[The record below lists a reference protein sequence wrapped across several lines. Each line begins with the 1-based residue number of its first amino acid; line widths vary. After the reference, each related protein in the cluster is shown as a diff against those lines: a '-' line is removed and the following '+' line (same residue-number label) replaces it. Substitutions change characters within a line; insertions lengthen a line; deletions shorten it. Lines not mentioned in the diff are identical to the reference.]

1 MISVIMPTYK
11 NPEVLDLSLKSAI
24 EGQERV
30 NEILVIVDGTYDIN
44 KNVLEKY
51 SRYINPIIFKIN
63 QGMCKAQNIGVSKAK
78 HSNILI
84 VNDDNLFPQQ
94 WDIILSSFDITESV
108 ISPNQIEPSNSIFR
122 GYHIK
127 DLGRNPENFDL
138 ENYWN
143 YEQTIR
149 KNLVEDTGR
158 SYPIYIDKYN
168 YLQCGGFDIE
178 YPTLSGTV
186 ADCDFFLKCELRGLK
201 MLRIYHCMFYHFVST
216 TRKTTEDIIKSQDIE
231 NKCKTFFKNK
241 WGKFPQF
248 NFENNSRLFKTTNI

>member
-1 MISVIMPTYK
+1 MISVIIPTHK
-11 NPEVLDLSLKSAI
+11 NPAVLDLCLKSAI
-24 EGQERV
+24 SGQERI
-30 NEILVIVDGTYDIN
+30 NDILVVVDGTYEVN
-44 KNVLEKY
+44 KKILEKY
-51 SRYINPIIFKIN
+51 SRYINLIIFESN
-63 QGMCKAQNIGVSKAK
+63 QGMCKAQNVGVSQAK
-78 HSNILI
+78 YSNILI

-94 WDIILSSFDITESV
+94 WDSILSSFDISNSV
-108 ISPNQIEPSNSIFR
+108 IAPNQIEPYQSIFK

-138 ENYWN
+138 DNYWS

-149 KNLVEDTGR
+149 KNLIEDTGR

-178 YPTLSGTV
+178 YPTSSGTV

-216 TRKTTEDIIKSQDIE
+216 TRKTTEAIIKNQQIE
-231 NKCKTFFKNK
+231 NQCKIFFKNK
-241 WGKFPQF
+241 WGQLPQF
-248 NFENNSRLFKTTNI
+248 DFTNNSRLLTK